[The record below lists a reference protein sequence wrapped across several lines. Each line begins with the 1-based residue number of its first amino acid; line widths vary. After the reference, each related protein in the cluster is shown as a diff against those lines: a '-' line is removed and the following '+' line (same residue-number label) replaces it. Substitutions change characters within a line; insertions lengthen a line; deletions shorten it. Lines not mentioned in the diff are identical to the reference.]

1 MAAELAGLMRLRR
14 PERGAD
20 VTTRVYWVCYAGPAG
35 DRCLSEEFVVEDVDG
50 RARYRCAVCGLMYR
64 PRRGRVVFQ
73 ISRTRRT
80 GANSF
85 EAQHYFF
92 NCSAA
97 DNHQQLLGAAF
108 VDVPEAPW
116 VGNLLTEEVIEG
128 LPDIGAS

>member
-1 MAAELAGLMRLRR
+1 MSAELAGLRLRR

-20 VTTRVYWVCYAGPAG
+20 VTTRVYWVCYAGHAG
-35 DRCLSEEFVVEDVDG
+35 DRCLSGEFVVEDVVG
-50 RARYRCAVCGLMYR
+50 NARYRCAVRGLTYR

-73 ISRTRRT
+73 ISRARQT

-92 NCSAA
+92 KCSAA
-97 DNHQQLLGAAF
+97 DNHQQLLGADFAN
-108 VDVPEAPW
+108 VLEAPW
-116 VGNLLTEEVIEG
+116 VGNLLTEDAIEG